1 MSLSRIS
8 RRLVAACAATTLAAA
23 PLSAQSF
30 TQAPDGGPLYGF
42 GAGTSPTIGQSFVA
56 SGPFLTGFS
65 FWLSNEASLGTGNNT
80 PSADQITFQAYL
92 AEWDGTAVVGP
103 LLFSSGLY
111 NGPGSPSQKFT
122 FAMAPLAVTSGTS
135 YIAFLVASNLSLPDA
150 SAGVLLSG
158 ADVSGGQGFFG
169 FSGDINELATGG
181 AAQWQDLGGLQLGFA
196 ATFSQSATVPEPS
209 TGALLAGTVVLLVA
223 AARRRQAAT
232 RA

>member
-8 RRLVAACAATTLAAA
+8 RRLVGALAATTLAAA

-30 TQAPDGGPLYGF
+30 SQGPDGGPLYGF
-42 GAGTSPTIGQSFVA
+42 GAGSAPTIGQSFVA

-65 FWLSNEASLGTGNNT
+65 FWLSNEASLGTGDNT
-80 PSADQITFQAYL
+80 PDADQITFQAYL

-103 LLFSSGLY
+103 LLFGSGLSSG
-111 NGPGSPSQKFT
+111 PVSPSQRYT
-122 FAMAPLAVTSGTS
+122 FAMAPLAVTSGTQ
-135 YIAFLVASNLSLPDA
+135 YIAFLVASNLSPIDA
-150 SAGVLLSG
+150 SAAVLLSG

-169 FSGDINELATGG
+169 LSGDINALVNGG
-181 AAQWQDLGGLQLGFA
+181 AAEWQDLGGQQLGFA

-209 TGALLAGTVVLLVA
+209 TGVLLSGAVVLLVA